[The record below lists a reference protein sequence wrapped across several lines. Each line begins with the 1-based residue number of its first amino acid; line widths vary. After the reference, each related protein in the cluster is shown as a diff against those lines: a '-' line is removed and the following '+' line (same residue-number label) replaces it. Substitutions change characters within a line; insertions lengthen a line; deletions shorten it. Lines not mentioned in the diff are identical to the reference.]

1 MLDKSSWAML
11 GLFFLVVINVIVI
24 LDFILGSLACG

>member
-1 MLDKSSWAML
+1 MLDKSSWGMI

-24 LDFILGSLACG
+24 LDFILG

>member
-24 LDFILGSLACG
+24 LDFVVGG

>member
-1 MLDKSSWAML
+1 MLDKSFWGML

-24 LDFILGSLACG
+24 LDFILS

>member
-24 LDFILGSLACG
+24 LDFILGS

>member
-24 LDFILGSLACG
+24 LDFVLGS

>member
-1 MLDKSSWAML
+1 MIDKSSWAML

-24 LDFILGSLACG
+24 LDFVLGS

>member
-11 GLFFLVVINVIVI
+11 GVFFLVVINVIVV
-24 LDFILGSLACG
+24 LDFVLGS

>member
-11 GLFFLVVINVIVI
+11 GLFFLVVINVIVV
-24 LDFILGSLACG
+24 LDFVLGS

>member
-24 LDFILGSLACG
+24 LDFVLGA

>member
-11 GLFFLVVINVIVI
+11 GVIFLVVINVIVV
-24 LDFILGSLACG
+24 LDFVLGS

>member
-1 MLDKSSWAML
+1 MLDKSSWAMF

-24 LDFILGSLACG
+24 LDFILS

>member
-1 MLDKSSWAML
+1 MLDKSSWGML

-24 LDFILGSLACG
+24 LDFILS

>member
-1 MLDKSSWAML
+1 MLDKSSWGMI

-24 LDFILGSLACG
+24 LDFILS

>member
-24 LDFILGSLACG
+24 LDFVVGS

>member
-1 MLDKSSWAML
+1 MLDKSSWGML

-24 LDFILGSLACG
+24 LDFILI

>member
-24 LDFILGSLACG
+24 LDFVLS

>member
-11 GLFFLVVINVIVI
+11 GIFFLVVINVIVV
-24 LDFILGSLACG
+24 LDFILS

>member
-1 MLDKSSWAML
+1 MLDKSSWGMI

-24 LDFILGSLACG
+24 LDFVLGA

>member
-1 MLDKSSWAML
+1 MLDKSSWGMI

-24 LDFILGSLACG
+24 LDFVVGG

>member
-1 MLDKSSWAML
+1 MLDKSYWAML

-24 LDFILGSLACG
+24 LDFVLGA